1 MNRRDR
7 IVSDPK
13 IHHGKP
19 CIKGTRVPVSV
30 VVGSIADG
38 DTPEQIMRSWP
49 QLTAMG

>member
-7 IVSDPK
+7 IASDPK
-13 IHHGKP
+13 IHHVKP
-19 CIKGTRVPVSV
+19 RIKGARVPASV
-30 VVGSIADG
+30 VVGSIADD